1 MKYAIIAIVGS
12 VLGSLTF
19 QYLNQANAA
28 PSKEQP
34 KTEEKLVCEK
44 TENVAKMMNEK
55 GFFHLLNM
63 TNDSKVV
70 ETIWISGT
78 SIAITAQTGDDSCFL
93 AMMNDVTYNPD
104 TLQGLVNAYEK
115 QKGKQKDI

>member
-12 VLGSLTF
+12 ILGSLTF
-19 QYLNQANAA
+19 QYLNQAHAET
-28 PSKEQP
+28 PTKG
-34 KTEEKLVCEK
+34 EKIVCEK
-44 TENVAKMMNEK
+44 TESLTKTMNGK
-55 GFFHLLNM
+55 GFYHLLNM

-78 SIAITAQTGDDSCFL
+78 SIAITAQTDDSSCLL

-104 TLQGLVNAYEK
+104 TLQALVGAYEK